1 MTTPMLRAVGLTR
14 TFTSTGATV
23 VALNDVS
30 LTVDAGEVVAVE
42 GPSGSGK
49 STLLHLLAGLDRPDA
64 GTVKVGRTD
73 PADMSETERTTFRRR
88 NIGIVLQRPDLL
100 PTLDALDNVAVPA
113 ILDGCKPRVA
123 RQRAAAQLDAVG
135 LTSRRRHRPG
145 ELSGGEQQRLC
156 LARALVNQPDIV
168 LADEPTATLDSNGT
182 DDLLDLLRAVTVD
195 GRAVVLAT
203 HDPRAAARAHRSI
216 RLVDG
221 AIVWPERDLRIAE

>member
-1 MTTPMLRAVGLTR
+1 MLRAVGLTR
-14 TFTSTGATV
+14 TFTSTGAAV
-23 VALNDVS
+23 VALHDVS

-49 STLLHLLAGLDRPDA
+49 STLLHLLAGLDRPDV
-64 GTVKVGRTD
+64 GTVKVGSTD
-73 PADMSETERTTFRRR
+73 LADMSETDRTTFRRR

-135 LTSRRRHRPG
+135 LSPRGRHRPG

-156 LARALVNQPDIV
+156 LARALVNQPAIV

-182 DDLLDLLRAVTVD
+182 DDLLDLLRAVTAD

>member
-1 MTTPMLRAVGLTR
+1 MLRAVGLTR
-14 TFTSTGATV
+14 TFTSTGAAV
-23 VALNDVS
+23 VALQDVS
-30 LTVDAGEVVAVE
+30 LTVDAGELVAVE

-49 STLLHLLAGLDRPDA
+49 STLLHLLAGLDRPDD
-64 GTVKVGRTD
+64 GTVQVGLTCLGD
-73 PADMSETERTTFRRR
+73 LSETERATFRRR

-123 RQRAAAQLDAVG
+123 RQRAVAQLDAVG
-135 LTSRRRHRPG
+135 LTHRGRHRPG

-156 LARALVNQPDIV
+156 LARALVNRPDII

-182 DDLLDLLRAVTVD
+182 DDLLDLLRAVIAD

-221 AIVWPERDLRIAE
+221 AIVWPERRVRIAD

>member
-1 MTTPMLRAVGLTR
+1 MTAPLLRAIGLSR
-14 TFTSTGATV
+14 TFTGTAAVV
-23 VALNDVS
+23 VALRDVS

-49 STLLHLLAGLDRPDA
+49 STLLHLLAGLDPPDA
-64 GTVKVGRTD
+64 GTVQVGSTELG
-73 PADMSETERTTFRRR
+73 DMSETERTTFRRR
-88 NIGIVLQRPDLL
+88 HIGIVLQRPDLL

-123 RQRAAAQLDAVG
+123 RRRAAAQLDAVG
-135 LTSRRRHRPG
+135 LTHRRQHRPA

-156 LARALVNQPDIV
+156 LARALINQPDVV

-182 DDLLDLLRAVTVD
+182 DELLDLFRGIAAT

-203 HDPRAAARAHRSI
+203 HDPRAAARAHRGI

-221 AIVWPERDLRIAE
+221 AIAWPERDLRIAE

>member
-1 MTTPMLRAVGLTR
+1 MLRAVGLTR
-14 TFTSTGATV
+14 TFTTTGAAV
-23 VALNDVS
+23 VAICDVS

-64 GTVKVGRTD
+64 GTVQVGPTD
-73 PADMSETERTTFRRR
+73 LADMSETERTTFRRQ

-135 LTSRRRHRPG
+135 LTPRSRHRPG

-156 LARALVNQPDIV
+156 LARALVNQPDVV

-182 DDLLDLLRAVTVD
+182 DDLLDLLRAVTAA

-221 AIVWPERDLRIAE
+221 AIVWPERNLRIAE